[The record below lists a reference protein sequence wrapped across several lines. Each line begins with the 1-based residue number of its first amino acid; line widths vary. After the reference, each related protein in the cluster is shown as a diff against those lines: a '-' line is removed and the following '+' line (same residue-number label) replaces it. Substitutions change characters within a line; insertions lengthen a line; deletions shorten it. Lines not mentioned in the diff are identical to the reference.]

1 MWRSGRRLDD
11 CQLAPVPRPLI
22 LLPAVVLLLI
32 AFRAATV
39 SSQAQSPLPPGF
51 GQALVAV
58 RGAEAAGATP
68 AEVAPLVSL
77 LNNALQLNREAQ
89 AGAGNRTQ
97 LEAQVSNQLAT
108 VQSQAGQLEG
118 VASQR
123 TFMDDVISYL
133 AGGVGALVATVACAY
148 LFSFWRRYRVKRTF
162 QMRIYKK

>member
-39 SSQAQSPLPPGF
+39 SSQAQGQLPPGF

-89 AGAGNRTQ
+89 AGNRTQ
-97 LEAQVSNQLAT
+97 LEVQVSNQLAS

-162 QMRIYKK
+162 QMRIYRK